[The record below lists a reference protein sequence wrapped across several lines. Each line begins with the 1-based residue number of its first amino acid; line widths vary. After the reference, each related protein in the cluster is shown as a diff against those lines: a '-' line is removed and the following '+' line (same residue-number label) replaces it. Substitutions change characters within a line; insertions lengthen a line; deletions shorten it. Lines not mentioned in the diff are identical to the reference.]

1 MSSSNNDELSEMINK
16 TAKFVRK
23 NMESTFTPENKAK
36 LISFGKIAMKA
47 GKNIKDQIVDNIN
60 LDDFD
65 LSGNE
70 KKQRNNFGLDDII
83 DRLNKK

>member
-16 TAKFVRK
+16 TARFVKK

-36 LISFGKIAMKA
+36 LISLGKMAMEA

-60 LDDFD
+60 LDD
-65 LSGNE
+65 LSDHG
-70 KKQRNNFGLDDII
+70 KIQRRNFGLDDIM